1 MTATLAHPDAK
12 KLADAIR
19 YFEPEKARRL
29 TAEERTFEHCYE
41 IEWRIEDA
49 PQRFYREAIAKRQG
63 ACLSGFDPTPPSMPS
78 CPERAEARARRRV
91 RHRINLASAY
101 PFQDNL
107 DDIAPVLWLNGA
119 PYGIARA
126 LMKAIEMP
134 AESIFALVRSLDALA
149 ADKPALRRDIADAK
163 QCLDAIVMLLGE
175 AA

>member
-1 MTATLAHPDAK
+1 MTTTLARPDAK

-19 YFEPEKARRL
+19 YFAPEKALRL

-49 PQRFYREAIAKRQG
+49 PWRFYREAIAKRQG
-63 ACLSGFDPTPPSMPS
+63 ACLSGFDPTPPPS
-78 CPERAEARARRRV
+78 PSSPERAEERARRRV

-107 DDIAPVLWLNGA
+107 DDIAPVLWMNGA

-134 AESIFALVRSLDALA
+134 AESIFALVRGLDELTA
-149 ADKPALRRDIADAK
+149 ANPALRRDVADAK
-163 QCLDAIVMLLGE
+163 HCLDAIVMLCGK